1 MNFIR
6 LAKNKI
12 KLKIFQTSSAMEYFS
27 EASNMIDV
35 SAIILY
41 LIGFG
46 TRFIATEG
54 FFMISK

>member
-1 MNFIR
+1 
-6 LAKNKI
+6 
-12 KLKIFQTSSAMEYFS
+12 MEYFS